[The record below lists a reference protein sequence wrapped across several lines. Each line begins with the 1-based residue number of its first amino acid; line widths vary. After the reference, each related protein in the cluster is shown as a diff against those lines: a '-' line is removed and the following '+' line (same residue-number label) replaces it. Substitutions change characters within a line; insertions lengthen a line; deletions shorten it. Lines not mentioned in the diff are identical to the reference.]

1 MIDPA
6 VIREKYAQMSDEA
19 LLSFAKTEGLKL
31 TSDAFLLL
39 REEFKK
45 RELDAAV
52 MRELEHEIILR
63 HSLNR
68 RQSEMEQL
76 AAFDATV
83 WEYAFEQKMKG
94 VSSYEIHQGIINM
107 GVSSEDAYFVV
118 DNLKKRAL
126 VIKAE
131 ASLGVSSGY
140 GIIVLGI
147 VASYIFFSIARFELI
162 GIVIVI
168 GGIVRLFTAMMRK
181 EKAMKVIEHLT
192 EKDDREN

>member
-6 VIREKYAQMSDEA
+6 VIKEKYAQMSDEA

-39 REEFKK
+39 REEFKR
-45 RELDAAV
+45 RELDSTV
-52 MRELEHEIILR
+52 MLQLEHEIILR

-76 AAFDATV
+76 AAFDTAV

-107 GVSSEDAYFVV
+107 GVSSEDAYFVIN
-118 DNLKKRAL
+118 NLKKRAL
-126 VIKAE
+126 VIKAD
-131 ASLGVSSGY
+131 ASLDVSAGY

-147 VASYIFFSIARFELI
+147 VASYIFFSIDRFELV
-162 GIVIVI
+162 GIMII
-168 GGIVRLFTAMMRK
+168 IAGIVRLFTAMMRK
-181 EKAMKVIEHLT
+181 EKALKVIEHLT
-192 EKDDREN
+192 EKDEREN